1 MTRNVFL
8 FLLFFASFTL
18 NAENYSIVGDTLQIE
33 FNIDF
38 EEKLVYMPESGFL
51 HNPFNSEKNV
61 YLCEIQGTKLI
72 VYNFPTV
79 EYIQKSKFNEEDLFK
94 WRTMWNLEKQKIT
107 GMLKAKVAIKISNL
121 EIMKDIETIE
131 IRLVYYVGDYKDV
144 CLISDK
150 ISYKTIILSVKHNS

>member
-1 MTRNVFL
+1 MTRNIFL

-38 EEKLVYMPESGFL
+38 EEKPVYMPESGFL